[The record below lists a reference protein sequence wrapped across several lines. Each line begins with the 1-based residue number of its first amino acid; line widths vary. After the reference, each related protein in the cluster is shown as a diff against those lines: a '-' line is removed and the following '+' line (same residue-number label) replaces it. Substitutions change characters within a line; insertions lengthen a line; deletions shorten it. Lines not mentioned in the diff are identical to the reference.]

1 MKKTLKATAAI
12 GLCCV
17 LMVVVV
23 IYTPKPTP
31 EPTKGRE
38 TLAGRPSAP
47 GERIRTHLKRVTM
60 EALRKAIEAKGK
72 VIEATRPDAKKV
84 IRFNAEGAPYLETAD
99 LNPLIEASTE
109 AMEAL
114 AQASEAVKQRNEE
127 LQRLNE
133 QKPPFSPLVE
143 ASIKANTQLIAALAE
158 MSEDMKALTELL
170 HHLKKENARPKT
182 IRKVSNAIIRGN
194 AIPKALTVQVK
205 ASNAYHE
212 YQRAR
217 SRARW

>member
-38 TLAGRPSAP
+38 TLEEGRQRR
-47 GERIRTHLKRVTM
+47 EKEFTHLKRVS
-60 EALRKAIEAKGK
+60 EALRKANEAVMK
-72 VIEATRPDAKKV
+72 VLEATRPSAKKV
-84 IRFNAEGAPYLETAD
+84 RFNDEGAPYLETAD
-99 LNPLIEASTE
+99 LNPLIEANTG

-114 AQASEAVKQRNEE
+114 AEAIEAVKQRNEE

-194 AIPKALTVQVK
+194 AIPKALTVQGK
-205 ASNAYHE
+205 ASNAHHE

>member
-38 TLAGRPSAP
+38 TLEEGRQRR
-47 GERIRTHLKRVTM
+47 EKEFTHLKRVS
-60 EALRKAIEAKGK
+60 EALRKANEAVMK
-72 VIEATRPDAKKV
+72 VLEATRPSAKKV
-84 IRFNAEGAPYLETAD
+84 RFNDEGAPYLETAD
-99 LNPLIEASTE
+99 LNPLIEANTG

-114 AQASEAVKQRNEE
+114 AEAIEAVKQRNEE
-127 LQRLNE
+127 LQRLKE

-143 ASIKANTQLIAALAE
+143 ASIKANTKLA
-158 MSEDMKALTELL
+158 T
-170 HHLKKENARPKT
+170 LKEGLVISKT
-182 IRKVSNAIIRGN
+182 QI
-194 AIPKALTVQVK
+194 VQRE
-205 ASNAYHE
+205 ASKAYHE
-212 YQRAR
+212 YQMAR
-217 SRARW
+217 INARW

>member
-38 TLAGRPSAP
+38 TLEEGRQRR
-47 GERIRTHLKRVTM
+47 EKEFTHLKRVS
-60 EALRKAIEAKGK
+60 EALRKANEAVMK
-72 VIEATRPDAKKV
+72 VLEATRPSAKKV
-84 IRFNAEGAPYLETAD
+84 RFNDEGAPYLETAD
-99 LNPLIEASTE
+99 LNPLIEANTG

-114 AQASEAVKQRNEE
+114 AEAIEAVKQRNEE

>member
-1 MKKTLKATAAI
+1 MNKKTLKATAAI
-12 GLCCV
+12 VICCV
-17 LMVVVV
+17 LMILIV
-23 IYTPKPTP
+23 IYTLKPTP
-31 EPTKGRE
+31 EPTKRRE
-38 TLAGRPSAP
+38 TLAEGLQRL
-47 GERIRTHLKRVTM
+47 EKEWTHLALTM
-60 EALRKAIEAKGK
+60 EAITKVIEAKGK

-84 IRFNAEGAPYLETAD
+84 RFNAEGAPYLETAD

-133 QKPPFSPLVE
+133 QKPSFSPLVE